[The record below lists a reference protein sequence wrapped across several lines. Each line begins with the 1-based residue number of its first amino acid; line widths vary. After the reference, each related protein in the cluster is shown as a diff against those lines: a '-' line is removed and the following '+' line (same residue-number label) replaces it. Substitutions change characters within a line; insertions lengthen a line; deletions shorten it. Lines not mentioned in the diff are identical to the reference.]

1 MFVNEE
7 RGFGYKG
14 AKRWFEEQ
22 SRDPKVWSVIQSNI
36 LGSSIDKNTY
46 REGTGQMG
54 TMKISKRKLLP
65 PH

>member
-1 MFVNEE
+1 MLVNEE

-36 LGSSIDKNTY
+36 LGSSIDSDTY

-65 PH
+65 LH